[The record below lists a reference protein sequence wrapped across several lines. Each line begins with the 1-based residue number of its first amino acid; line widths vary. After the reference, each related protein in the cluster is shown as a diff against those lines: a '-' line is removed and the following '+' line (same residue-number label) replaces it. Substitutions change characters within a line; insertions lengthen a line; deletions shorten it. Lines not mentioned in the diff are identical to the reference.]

1 MNASRSSL
9 GSTRRATFDS
19 SSRSSR
25 SLKCR
30 EVRYC
35 PSPVSGESLTVKSML
50 SVGSSTSIRGRADR
64 LIGVGDGVA
73 DVDGAQADDG
83 HDVAG
88 LGHLDL
94 GAAQLVED
102 HHAVD
107 RAVDG
112 HVRPS

>member
-25 SLKCR
+25 SFRCR

-50 SVGSSTSIRGRADR
+50 EVGSSTSIRGNATGCSGSAMVSPMSTRR
-64 LIGVGDGVA
+64 EP
-73 DVDGAQADDG
+73 DDG
-83 HDVAG
+83 DDVAG
-88 LGHLDL
+88 LGDLDL
-94 GAAQLVED
+94 GSSQLVKD

-107 RAVDG
+107 RAI
-112 HVRPS
+112 HVAGRPP